1 MENNSKLYI
10 EPRKETVVISV
21 KLIKTNEDESITLSN
36 TVMVLVRDW
45 YKKILDSYIGCV
57 LSNVTIHD
65 IYIKNKNIV
74 ITFSGFGSDEDVE
87 DEKSCIADPD
97 DDVNYPLKIS
107 DYSYMVIGKKMS

>member
-36 TVMVLVRDW
+36 TVMVLVRNW

-65 IYIKNKNIV
+65 KNKNIV